1 MTQKQPERL
10 GPEGLCI
17 CPKCGEKT
25 AHRRGVP
32 CQDEQCP
39 KCGAKMLREGSE
51 HHRLFEERQAK
62 QEKKRQKDAQSN
74 EE

>member
-17 CPKCGEKT
+17 CPKCG
-25 AHRRGVP
+25 
-32 CQDEQCP
+32 
-39 KCGAKMLREGSE
+39 AKMLREGSE
-51 HHRLFEERQAK
+51 HHRLFEEKHAK